1 MLAAMVVPV
10 DVLRTHVRYTSW
22 ASARMVDAASRL
34 SSEELTRD
42 FKHATAHVLGTLAHV
57 YAADR
62 AWLRRIEGAPP
73 APLIDPDEDIQLA
86 TLELEWP
93 ALLGRW
99 QAWVD
104 ALQDPA
110 ASASYKDFQGN
121 PHITPYWQ
129 IVLHVVN
136 HGTHHRGQAAAML
149 RAMGHAPPP
158 LDLIRY
164 YREAGHRA

>member
-1 MLAAMVVPV
+1 MLARMGVPV
-10 DVLRTHVRYTSW
+10 EILRTHVRYTTW
-22 ASARMVDAASRL
+22 ATARIVDAASRL
-34 SSEELTRD
+34 APEELTRD
-42 FKHATAHVLGTLAHV
+42 FKSADKHVLGTLAHV

-62 AWLRRIEGAPP
+62 AWLRRIEGASP
-73 APLIDPDEDIQLA
+73 APLVDPGEDIQLT
-86 TLELEWP
+86 TLQHEWP

-104 ALQDPA
+104 ALQDPS

-121 PHITPYWQ
+121 AHSTPYWQ
-129 IVLHVVN
+129 IVLHLVN

-164 YREAGHRA
+164 YREVGHRA